1 MDAPSYLFE
10 LNNSGVMHM
19 NGRKL
24 PKVSEEELASYGS
37 WLPETRGRID
47 AINGIE
53 KVTNLRADTGL
64 IVEIAYRIKFME
76 YAVEDENPRTNAAK
90 QNWQSYIRL
99 WQETLSDPES
109 TKADIQRALTHIE
122 NSYKTYVDT
131 IEKALAEE
139 VDN

>member
-24 PKVSEEELASYGS
+24 PKVSEEELASYSS

-64 IVEIAYRIKFME
+64 IVEIAYRIKIME
-76 YAVEDENPRTNAAK
+76 YAVEDENPRTNTAK

-109 TKADIQRALTHIE
+109 TKADIQRALTYIE
-122 NSYKTYVDT
+122 NSYETYVDT